1 MDVNNETQVET
12 KKQSAWVLTYSRVVC
27 IDFVDE
33 RDDRILATYT
43 EKPTIID
50 LARYFEEYH
59 DEISHGRVVRAVVF
73 LDDLVNGRE
82 RVGAKGGWYTLKE
95 VTES

>member
-1 MDVNNETQVET
+1 MDVNKEAQGET
-12 KKQSAWVLTYSRVVC
+12 KKRSAWVLTYS
-27 IDFVDE
+27 DD

-43 EKPTIID
+43 EKPTIVD

-59 DEISHGRVVRAVVF
+59 DEISHGRIVRAVVF
-73 LDDLVNGRE
+73 LNDLVNGRG
-82 RVGAKGGWYTLKE
+82 RDAAKGGWYTLKE

>member
-1 MDVNNETQVET
+1 MGVNEENQVET
-12 KKQSAWVLTYSRVVC
+12 EKRNAWVLTYS
-27 IDFVDE
+27 DE

-50 LARYFEEYH
+50 LARYFEEYR

-73 LDDLVNGRE
+73 LYDLVNGYE
-82 RVGAKGGWYTLKE
+82 RADPGGGWYTLKE

>member
-12 KKQSAWVLTYSRVVC
+12 KKQSAWVLTYSRVVS
-27 IDFVDE
+27 DE
-33 RDDRILATYT
+33 REDFILATYM

-50 LARYFEEYH
+50 LARYFEEYR

-73 LDDLVNGRE
+73 LNDLVNGRE
-82 RVGAKGGWYTLKE
+82 RVAAKGGWYTLKE